1 MKLSTQGIRLAPIAI
16 LAVCALVSGCGAD
29 ASTEKSSAS
38 SSVVAQAAK
47 DAEPF
52 VTRPTEPEVTTPIT
66 KPIPTGKNIEFLT
79 CSSPGCASIA
89 EAFKQ
94 AAEIVGW
101 NVKVLTVDPAAD
113 AIGKAYNTAIR
124 DEPDAVAVAAV
135 SSDVVKPQLATLEK
149 MGIPV
154 VTVQDP
160 DVKFGP
166 IIESLYTSAS
176 SKELGVVTADY
187 LLSKGC
193 GDGEIVYVQVSGYL
207 VLKYRLDSYLARLA
221 EVAPDVKTKQVNI
234 DATTTDPGKTI
245 VSAVR
250 GTSNASCLYLSSDGF
265 ISGLPQA
272 LKAAGVPASV
282 KIITDFGGETTLQYI
297 RDGLV
302 TATNFGDSGAYGFI
316 YIDTLARHFAGEPT
330 TPSADAHQTIWFIDE
345 SNVPSDTPFSAVE
358 DLPAKYA
365 QVWGK

>member
-1 MKLSTQGIRLAPIAI
+1 MKRQHSIAVASLATALLLLSACGDDLASGS
-16 LAVCALVSGCGAD
+16 VSDDVVSKAKAD
-29 ASTEKSSAS
+29 VAKFTE
-38 SSVVAQAAK
+38 
-47 DAEPF
+47 
-52 VTRPTEPEVTTPIT
+52 RPTEPEVTTPIT
-66 KPIPTGKNIEFLT
+66 KPVPEGKTIDFLT
-79 CSSPGCASIA
+79 CSSPGCATIA
-89 EAFKQ
+89 DAFVEA
-94 AAEIVGW
+94 ADIVGW
-101 NVKVLTVDPAAD
+101 TVKVLTVDPTAD

-135 SSDVVKPQLATLEK
+135 SSDVVKPQLATLEE

-176 SKELGVVTADY
+176 SKELGVATADY
-187 LLSKGC
+187 LLSLGC
-193 GDGEIVYVQVSGYL
+193 GSGETVYIQVAGYL
-207 VLKYRLDSYLARLA
+207 VLKYRLDSYTEHME
-221 EVAPDVKTKQVNI
+221 EVAPEAKTKVVNI
-234 DATTTDPGKTI
+234 DATDADPSKTI

-250 GTSNASCLYLSSDGF
+250 ATGDASCLYLSSDGF

-272 LKAAGVPASV
+272 LKAAGVPADV

-316 YIDTLARHFAGEPT
+316 YVDTLARHFAGEPT
-330 TPSADAHQTIWFIDE
+330 QPSADAHQTIWFVDAD
-345 SNVPSDTPFSAVE
+345 NVPDDMPFSAVE
-358 DLPAKYA
+358 DLPTKYA
-365 QVWGK
+365 AVWGK